1 MYIIRSRTVYMEQ
14 THDRNTHLSNAYH
27 GESSLRYLDGA
38 MRAQKIINFIF
49 VEQRITNAVTS
60 SW

>member
-1 MYIIRSRTVYMEQ
+1 MVYMEQ